1 MDKKDVIRKISALL
15 ARGDE
20 ERNDNEHEREIALRH
35 AQKLMDEYNIS
46 QLEANVA
53 MVHGERGKTGILT
66 GKQVW
71 KRQVYHALSELYGVT
86 VYHSG
91 DYCYLIGGEVNREVL
106 LSMGQ
111 YVAASI
117 EREARKYPGRGRKWH
132 NSFKKGSVLGIMNTV
147 RSIVSERSGNDQ
159 PTSSGK
165 GLVLYNDKEVELNME
180 YINVVLNI
188 RLSHRT
194 ARLNSSSR
202 DGLESGRRFG
212 SSVSLNDQVGG
223 GSSTKLLS

>member
-1 MDKKDVIRKISALL
+1 M
-15 ARGDE
+15 
-20 ERNDNEHEREIALRH
+20 
-35 AQKLMDEYNIS
+35 
-46 QLEANVA
+46 
-53 MVHGERGKTGILT
+53 
-66 GKQVW
+66 
-71 KRQVYHALSELYGVT
+71 
-86 VYHSG
+86 
-91 DYCYLIGGEVNREVL
+91 
-106 LSMGQ
+106 
-111 YVAASI
+111 
-117 EREARKYPGRGRKWH
+117 
-132 NSFKKGSVLGIMNTV
+132 LGIMNTV
-147 RSIVSERSGNDQ
+147 RSIVSERSGNAQ